1 MSNYDKSLKQKP
13 KGSRPTKK
21 AGSDRTWNLLT
32 IVMVVL
38 TLCSCGY
45 FTIILRNPN
54 SGLNVAPPKTLVPP
68 PPTATITPLGFEPTW
83 TPTPSLVPTETPTRR
98 PTITPIPSNTAYTV
112 STATLTF
119 TPADT
124 VVASRTPRPT
134 GVPYNVTVSWEDS
147 TKFRPDTSCSSM
159 YVAGKVL
166 DSGNSPKTGLQV
178 KLGGS
183 IPGKVFLP
191 EQNTTLTGISPI
203 YGPSGFEFDLK
214 IAPVASTKGLWVQLF
229 DQSGAPLS
237 DQVSLKT
244 YSDCNKNL
252 ILVNFKQK

>member
-1 MSNYDKSLKQKP
+1 MSNYDKFLNEKP
-13 KGSRPTKK
+13 KSARPKKK
-21 AGSDRTWNLLT
+21 ASSDRTWNLLT
-32 IVMVVL
+32 VVMLVMM
-38 TLCSCGY
+38 LCACGY
-45 FTIILRNPN
+45 FFSILTNKN
-54 SGLNVAPPKTLVPP
+54 SALNLFPPPTDVPK

-83 TPTPSLVPTETPTRR
+83 TPTPSVVPTETATKR
-98 PTITPIPSNTAYTV
+98 PTFTPVPSLTPYKIT
-112 STATLTF
+112 TATLTF
-119 TPADT
+119 TPSIT

-134 GVPYNVTVSWEDS
+134 GVPYTATVSWEES
-147 TKFRPDTSCSSM
+147 TKWRPDTSCTSM
-159 YVAGKVL
+159 YVAGKAL
-166 DSGNSPKTGLQV
+166 DSGNNPKTGLQV

-183 IPGKVFLP
+183 VPGKTFVPAL
-191 EQNTTLTGISPI
+191 TTLTGISPV

-244 YSDCNKNL
+244 YTDCKQNL